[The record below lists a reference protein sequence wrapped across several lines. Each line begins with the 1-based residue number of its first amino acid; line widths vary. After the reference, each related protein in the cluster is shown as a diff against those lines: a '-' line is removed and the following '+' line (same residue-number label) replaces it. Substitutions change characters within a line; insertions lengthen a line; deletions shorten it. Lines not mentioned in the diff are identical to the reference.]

1 MIEVED
7 LRKVYYQGE
16 IEVPALRGVDFT
28 IEDGEFVSI
37 MGPSG
42 SGKSTMMHV
51 LGCLHKATGGK
62 YWLDGVDVG
71 ELDDDELALIRNRK
85 LGFVFQQFN
94 LLARR
99 TALENVELPL
109 IYSGISR
116 RERKDRA
123 GGVLA
128 DVGLGHRLEH
138 WPNELSGG
146 QKQRVAIA
154 RALVNE
160 PSLLLADEPTGNLDT
175 DTGSEIMEIFQDL
188 NSQGHTVV
196 LVTHE
201 PHIARYADRILH
213 LRDGQLE
220 DDEVVEH
227 V

>member
-1 MIEVED
+1 MIEVEE

-16 IEVPALRGVDFT
+16 IEVPALRGVDFI

-71 ELDDDELALIRNRK
+71 ELDDDELARIRNKK

-99 TALENVELPL
+99 SALENVELPL
-109 IYSGISR
+109 IYSGVGR
-116 RERKDRA
+116 RERKERA
-123 GGVLA
+123 SGVLA

-175 DTGSEIMEIFQDL
+175 DTGGEIMEIFQDL

-213 LRDGQLE
+213 LRDGRLE
-220 DDEVVEH
+220 DDEVIEH
-227 V
+227 A